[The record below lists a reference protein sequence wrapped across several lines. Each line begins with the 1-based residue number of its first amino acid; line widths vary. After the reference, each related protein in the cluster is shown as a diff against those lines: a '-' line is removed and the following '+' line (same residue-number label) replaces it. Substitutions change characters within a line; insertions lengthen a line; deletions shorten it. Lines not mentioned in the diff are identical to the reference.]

1 MLIENYREINI
12 YFNSGV
18 YFYNIGFISTD
29 INIIRE
35 EINLKWMNYESK
47 I

>member
-18 YFYNIGFISTD
+18 YFYNSGFRSTD

-35 EINLKWMNYESK
+35 EINLKWDSYESK